1 MVGQDIWKM
10 FDVQG
15 PKNLEKTDMEES
27 DDDNYITLRAEKI
40 EEEVME
46 PKKEKFSGMVT
57 RSRAL
62 LDIIEED
69 SSESEDEEGNYLVVS
84 EEMVEPTSFHEAY
97 FDKDP
102 NCRNLW
108 RNAISKELENME
120 KCDVWSVINKST
132 IPSNQKLIRSKWVF
146 KEKRDRVFRAR
157 LVALGYSQ
165 IPGID
170 FIGNYSLVMNN
181 SSFRILIL
189 LIAKLGLK
197 AWSLDVETTFL
208 NGDLEEE
215 IYMKLPQGFNGEDP
229 GLSKTKAL
237 KLNKSIY
244 GLVQAGRQ

>member
-15 PKNLEKTDMEES
+15 PKILKNTDMEES

-46 PKKEKFSGMVT
+46 PQKEKSSGMVT

-62 LDIIEED
+62 LDNIEED

-84 EEMVEPTSFHEAY
+84 EEMVEPTSFSEAY

-132 IPSNQKLIRSKWVF
+132 IPSN
-146 KEKRDRVFRAR
+146 
-157 LVALGYSQ
+157 
-165 IPGID
+165 
-170 FIGNYSLVMNN
+170 
-181 SSFRILIL
+181 
-189 LIAKLGLK
+189 
-197 AWSLDVETTFL
+197 
-208 NGDLEEE
+208 
-215 IYMKLPQGFNGEDP
+215 
-229 GLSKTKAL
+229 
-237 KLNKSIY
+237 
-244 GLVQAGRQ
+244 